1 MPAFSLCAY
10 VTALPSPGLETFA
23 AGAQEV
29 LLISAAP
36 LKVLPQFPCPIQA
49 WSASP
54 ETLAEV
60 CTEAIAQAQSEW
72 IWLLGPGEYPSS
84 DLVAQ
89 IAAFEVPEGIQAVA
103 LRCQSERD
111 QEIQIRL
118 VHRDSP
124 FLLGEGSPPFI
135 SGLDPLIQSHWILNR
150 TGAEVFSATAHAPR
164 SRFLLGLSA
173 FRAQSDSQ
181 ALQLWRT
188 LAAEPATTF
197 WHCLAHLYHIKVMWE
212 LRQHERALELFE
224 RYRQE
229 QPALEKMP
237 GLWVMMGVIANH
249 TGQNILAVECYQ
261 KVLEIGR
268 TQDFFTA
275 NPWSERA
282 DIEWKAPMGLGELYL
297 QEGRFTQA
305 YHLFQQALEKLPEH
319 PVIKASVVRSAFLAQ
334 HLEVLPALLAEE
346 ELPGIAAPVRQALLA
361 LSGAESQAAETI
373 TTDFFA
379 LLSSPEQTL
388 HSFSL
393 SVAVAWSVQVLQ
405 QGYFAQARRLLE
417 QLIVYVPQ
425 EHQLIHN
432 LAYTYF
438 AQRDYTQAEHFY
450 RQAIA
455 LNPQHPESHM
465 DLGKTLANLGRIPE
479 AIAAFEELLKRFPQ
493 HAQAQQAIRQLQAQT
508 LPMAVV
514 PPLMPVAPEQPP
526 FVFVFPLAPTWEN
539 GIDQALKAYLS
550 EFIAEDRV
558 IFAIPGSVDTSL
570 VEEALHW
577 AQTQF
582 TPELLPPVAIL
593 SEDLPL
599 PLGLSTWVLPYRL
612 APAPEVLA
620 ELQASGVPLLAP
632 GQPLPRAGGDVLS
645 LPALFVTNREHTQR
659 WQEVNGASLAQLMRM
674 ARNGLL
680 QQASASASSACAVV
694 ALEKQFPRR
703 ESSILAGS
711 VSDAP
716 LPLSVCMIVRDEAA
730 MLPACLDSLGTD
742 VAEIIVVDTGSQDN
756 TRELAQSYPRVHLF
770 DFPWGD
776 NFAEARNFALAQAQS
791 DWILTLDAD
800 EYVPSEFL
808 PLLREHLPYVPQE
821 IDALVFP
828 IQAVEANGK
837 IIPADT
843 LPVPR
848 CFRNHRGY
856 AYQGRIHEL
865 LVPPEERPMQY
876 LFLPHLPILHRGYR
890 QEVRHH
896 KGKAQRD
903 LALMEAALAN
913 APAAPD
919 NARLY
924 LILGQLHL
932 QHQRLDAAESVWLKG
947 LEVIRDDLRLRNTLA
962 TQLGVLWLQQGRPE
976 ALHSLLLRWVEPDL
990 WLLLLGARTAALLGN
1005 SAQAFQAAHHVLEQ
1019 LEQLLPEQDPLQIT
1033 PPRRQ
1038 VLLLLAELAEA
1049 DQDSL
1054 QARYYFARA
1063 LKEGESTAEDWQ
1075 VYARLRQQSA

>member
-10 VTALPSPGLETFA
+10 VTTLPSPGLEAFA
-23 AGAQEV
+23 AEAQEV

-36 LKVLPQFPCPIQA
+36 LKTLPHLPCPIQA

-54 ETLAEV
+54 ENVAEV
-60 CTEAIAQAQSEW
+60 CTQAMAQARSEW
-72 IWLLGPGEYPSS
+72 IWLLGPGEYPSR

-111 QEIQIRL
+111 QEIQVRL

-124 FLLGEGSPPFI
+124 FVLGEGSPPFV

-150 TGAEVFSATAHAPR
+150 TGPELLPASVTAPR

-173 FRAQSDSQ
+173 FRSQADSQ

-188 LAAEPATTF
+188 LVAEPATTF
-197 WHCLAHLYHIKVMWE
+197 WHRLAHLYHIKVMWE
-212 LRQHERALELFE
+212 LRQHERTLELFE

-237 GLWVMMGVIANH
+237 GLWVMMGVMANH

-268 TQDFFTA
+268 SQDFFVG

-282 DIEWKAPMGLGELYL
+282 DTEWKAPMGLGELYL

-305 YHLFQQALEKLPEH
+305 YHLFQQALEKQPEH
-319 PVIKASVVRSAFLAQ
+319 PVIKSSVVRSAFLAQ

-346 ELPGIAAPVRQALLA
+346 ELPGIAAPARQALLA
-361 LSGAESQAAETI
+361 LSGAESQSADAITAA
-373 TTDFFA
+373 FFE

-393 SVAVAWSVQVLQ
+393 SVAVAWSVQILQ

-438 AQRDYTQAEHFY
+438 AERDYTRAENFY

-455 LNPQHPESHM
+455 INPQHPESHM

-493 HAQAQQAIRQLQAQT
+493 HAQAQQAIRQLQAQA
-508 LPMAVV
+508 LPAAVV
-514 PPLMPVAPEQPP
+514 PPLIPAAPEQPP

-550 EFIAEDRV
+550 EFIGDDQV
-558 IFAIPGSVDTSL
+558 IFAIPGPVDTGL
-570 VEEALHW
+570 VEEALNW
-577 AQTQF
+577 AKTQF

-599 PLGLSTWVLPYRL
+599 PPGLSCWVLPYRL
-612 APAPEVLA
+612 APAPEILA
-620 ELQASGVPLLAP
+620 ELQASGFPLLAP
-632 GQPLPRAGGDVLS
+632 GHVLS
-645 LPALFVTNREHTQR
+645 RSSGDSVNLSSLFVANRELTQR

-680 QQASASASSACAVV
+680 TCQPAPPASATALA
-694 ALEKQFPRR
+694 ALESQFPRR
-703 ESSILAGS
+703 EAASLVGA
-711 VSDAP
+711 VADTP

-730 MLPACLDSLGTD
+730 MLPACLESLGTA

-756 TRELAQSYPRVHLF
+756 TRELAQSYPHVRLF

-776 NFAEARNFALAQAQS
+776 NFAEARNFALAQAQY

-800 EYVPSEFL
+800 EYLPSEFL

-821 IDALVFP
+821 MDALVFP

-837 IIPADT
+837 IVPADT

-848 CFRNHRGY
+848 CFRNHGGY
-856 AYQGRIHEL
+856 TYQGRIHEL
-865 LVPPEERPMQY
+865 LMPPEDRPMQY
-876 LFLPHLPILHRGYR
+876 LFLPHLPIFHRGYR
-890 QEVRHH
+890 QAVRDH
-896 KGKAQRD
+896 KGKEQRD
-903 LALMEAALAN
+903 LALMEAALAT
-913 APAAPD
+913 APASRD

-932 QHQRLDAAESVWLKG
+932 QHQRPDMAESVWLKG
-947 LEVIRDDLRLRNTLA
+947 LDIIRDDPRLRNTLA

-976 ALHSLLLRWVEPDL
+976 AFHSLLLSWAEPDL
-990 WLLLLGARTAALLGN
+990 WLQLLGARTAALLGN
-1005 SAQAFQAAHHVLEQ
+1005 GAQAYQTARQVLVQ
-1019 LEQLLPEQDPLQIT
+1019 LEQFLPEHDPLQIT

-1038 VLLLLAELAEA
+1038 VLLLLAELAESE
-1049 DQDSL
+1049 QDSA
-1054 QARYYFARA
+1054 QAGYYFARA

-1075 VYARLRQQSA
+1075 VYARLRQQNA